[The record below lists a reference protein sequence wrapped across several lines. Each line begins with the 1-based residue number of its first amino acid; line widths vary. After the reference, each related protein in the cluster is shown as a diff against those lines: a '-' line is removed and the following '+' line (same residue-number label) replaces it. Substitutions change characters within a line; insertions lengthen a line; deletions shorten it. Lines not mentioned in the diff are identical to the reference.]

1 MRVIVKLLCTAGR
14 RRPDRDIQGDP
25 GKPGVLNCAMVGT
38 RRRLS
43 LTGFTDSRMES
54 LLPDLYDPTILS
66 ITNGKMLYR
75 GVAHASLGEA
85 ETAPKH
91 EQEWS
96 IMVLDSTYIPQA

>member
-1 MRVIVKLLCTAGR
+1 
-14 RRPDRDIQGDP
+14 
-25 GKPGVLNCAMVGT
+25 MVGT

-43 LTGFTDSRMES
+43 LTAFTDARLEP
-54 LLPDLYDPTILS
+54 LLPELYDPCILS

-75 GVAHASLGEA
+75 GVGHASVGEP

-96 IMVLDSTYIPQA
+96 IMVLDSTYFPDA

>member
-1 MRVIVKLLCTAGR
+1 MRVIVKLLCIMGR
-14 RRPDRDIQGDP
+14 RRPDREIQGDP
-25 GKPGVLNCAMVGT
+25 GTPGALNCAMVGA

-43 LTGFTDSRMES
+43 LTGFTDSRMQP

-75 GVAHASLGEA
+75 GVSHASVGEA
-85 ETAPKH
+85 ETTSKH

-96 IMVLDSTYIPQA
+96 IMVLDSTYVPHA